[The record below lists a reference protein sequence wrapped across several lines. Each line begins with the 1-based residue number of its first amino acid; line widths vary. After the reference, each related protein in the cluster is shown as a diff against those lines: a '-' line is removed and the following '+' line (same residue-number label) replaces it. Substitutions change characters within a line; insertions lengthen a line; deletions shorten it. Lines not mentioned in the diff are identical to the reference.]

1 MDDRGAGGGGAV
13 RIEWE
18 TMRVETADPFTT
30 SRSTSTEVERVWVRI
45 GAAGVEGWG
54 EADPSRYYGESAA
67 TVEAALGEMRPAV
80 EEADGPEPMQALER
94 ELDRRIGG
102 NRAAKAAVVAALL
115 DLRGKAIGE
124 PLWRLWG
131 LDPGEAPL
139 SSFTVGMDDPEAVAG
154 KIERAPDYPVLK
166 VKLGGA
172 RDEEILAAVR
182 GAAPDRRIR
191 VDANAAWSPKEA
203 LWKIGTLA
211 DHGVEFVEQPLPP
224 EDRDGLRMVYERSP
238 LPVILDESCRTA
250 SDVPGLAGLA
260 DGVNIKLAKCGGP
273 LEALRAIH
281 AARACSLRVMM
292 GCMLETTLGIAPA
305 THLAPLL
312 DYADLDGAALLGED
326 PFRGPGIGEDG
337 RIRVSDE
344 PGLGVSLTGESP
356 Q

>member
-1 MDDRGAGGGGAV
+1 M

-18 TMRVETADPFTT
+18 RVRAETAEPFTT
-30 SRSTSTEVERVWVRI
+30 SRSTSTEIERVWVRI
-45 GAAGVEGWG
+45 EDGDAEGWG

-67 TVEAALGEMRPAV
+67 TVEAALGEVRPVV
-80 EEADGPEPMQALER
+80 EEADGPEPVRSLEG
-94 ELDRRIGG
+94 ELHRRIGG
-102 NRAAKAAVVAALL
+102 NRAAKAAVVTALL
-115 DLRGKAIGE
+115 DLRARQIGE

-131 LDPGEAPL
+131 LDPAEAPL

-154 KIERAPDYPVLK
+154 KIDRAPEYPVFK
-166 VKLGGA
+166 VKMGGD

-182 GAAPDRRIR
+182 HAAPDRRIR
-191 VDANAAWSPKEA
+191 VDANAAWSAKEA
-203 LWKIGTLA
+203 LWKIRTLA

-224 EDRDGLRMVYERSP
+224 EDREGLRLVYERSP

-250 SDVPGLAGLA
+250 SDVPDLVGLA

-281 AARACSLRVMM
+281 AARACGLQVMM

-305 THLAPLL
+305 AHLAPLL
-312 DYADLDGAALLGED
+312 DHADLDGAALLRDD
-326 PFRGPGIGEDG
+326 PFSGPGIGDDG

-344 PGLGVSLTGESP
+344 PGLGVSLTDRSP
-356 Q
+356 L